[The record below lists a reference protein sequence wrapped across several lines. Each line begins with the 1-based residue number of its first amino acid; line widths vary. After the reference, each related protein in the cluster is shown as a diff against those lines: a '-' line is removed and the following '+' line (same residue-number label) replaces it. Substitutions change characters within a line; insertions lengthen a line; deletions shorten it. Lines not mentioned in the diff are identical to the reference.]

1 MPAFTPN
8 RGYPY
13 PLAGD
18 PAQVADALQALAE
31 GVDADL
37 VTLAPSIVARP
48 IARVVRNSAIN
59 FGTVDTVANINWEQ
73 LLLNTG
79 GAVTTFPG
87 SPQFAVVP
95 ALPGFWFATGQM
107 TFREAGGALPGGPI
121 QYIDLELD
129 WNNTRLGRQSSTAR
143 PTGIVLGSG
152 ENHTLTV
159 GGGRLMNGTTDYFRM
174 ASTIVRPAAN
184 PNAPFTAFGASMTL
198 WRMTQS

>member
-8 RGYPY
+8 RSYPY
-13 PLAGD
+13 PVAGD
-18 PAQVADALQALAE
+18 PAVVSDALQALAE
-31 GVDADL
+31 SVDADL
-37 VTLAPSIVARP
+37 ITLSSTITLRP
-48 IARVVRNSAIN
+48 LARVIRNSVIN
-59 FGTVDTVANINWEQ
+59 FGTVDTVANIEWEQ
-73 LLLNTG
+73 ILLNIG

-87 SPQFAVVP
+87 SPPFRVVP
-95 ALPGFWFATGQM
+95 ALPGFWFAQGQM
-107 TFREAGGALPGGPI
+107 TFREASGALPGGPI

-143 PTGIVLGSG
+143 PTGAVLGAG

-159 GGGRLMNGTTDYFRM
+159 GGGRLMNGTTDWFRM

-184 PNAPFTAFGASMTL
+184 PNAPFTAFGASMTF